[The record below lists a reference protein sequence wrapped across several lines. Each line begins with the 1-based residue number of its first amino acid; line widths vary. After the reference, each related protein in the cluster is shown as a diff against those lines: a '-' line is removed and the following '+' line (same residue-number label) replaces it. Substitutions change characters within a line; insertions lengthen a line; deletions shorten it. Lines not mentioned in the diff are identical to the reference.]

1 MEVNS
6 DSADNSVN
14 LKKNNAL
21 TTRPLSDDISMSEL
35 ELLANKKKLNK
46 KSEDFS
52 VKIEGVVEDELGA
65 ESTKKSSKRGPL
77 SKPSKSS
84 KPSIRKHKELSSSNS
99 DTDILE
105 RQKEK
110 EKKIN
115 KENKND
121 NIRREKSELLYK
133 LSKIHE
139 VAKSKNSDAGLF
151 KLDMNFTLEEIK
163 NEYERIRT
171 NMENE
176 RMVKFC
182 KQMLLMGVQ
191 GVEMMNTK
199 FDPLGMDL
207 VGWSESMGY
216 SMENQDYDEVLSE
229 LYEKYKGQGK
239 MSPEVKLLLMI
250 LGSAAMFTITKKISN
265 MESSDNMLS
274 GIINSFMGGKKQ
286 KAQPQSPPQF
296 NNEQQQFNN
305 EQQQFNNTQQ
315 SQFNNAQQPQFNNAQ
330 QPQQP
335 QQYEHYGRSPQ
346 QYVNLPL
353 AGDLHSDSSDD
364 TPSKMRGPD
373 KNFDTPDSID
383 IENIIKTMNEKKK
396 TKSQSLLNKIEE
408 IVSESEDIT
417 RNIQLKPKR
426 GKAATK
432 KTTKRGKGV
441 VV

>member
-6 DSADNSVN
+6 DSIIASKNST
-14 LKKNNAL
+14 KKDH
-21 TTRPLSDDISMSEL
+21 PLSDDMSMSGL

-46 KSEDFS
+46 KSEDYS
-52 VKIEGVVEDELGA
+52 VKIENNDKDSKDSKTKSKGKKL
-65 ESTKKSSKRGPL
+65 STAHSKTT
-77 SKPSKSS
+77 KISKSIS
-84 KPSIRKHKELSSSNS
+84 NDSS
-99 DTDILE
+99 DLLE

-121 NIRREKSELLYK
+121 NIRREKSEMLYK

-139 VAKSKNSDAGLF
+139 KSKKDAGLF
-151 KLDMNFTLEEIK
+151 KLDMSFTLEEIK
-163 NEYERIRT
+163 NEYERIKT

-265 MESSDNMLS
+265 MDSSDNFMSNVL
-274 GIINSFMGGKKQ
+274 NSFIGKKQ
-286 KAQPQSPPQF
+286 SREAP
-296 NNEQQQFNN
+296 NVQQNS
-305 EQQQFNNTQQ
+305 QQ
-315 SQFNNAQQPQFNNAQ
+315 SQVPLNTQHVQQFVPQNDERNYMGNFTPN
-330 QPQQP
+330 
-335 QQYEHYGRSPQ
+335 
-346 QYVNLPL
+346 NLPL
-353 AGDLHSDSSDD
+353 AGDLHSVSSDD
-364 TPSKMRGPD
+364 SPSKMKGLD

-396 TKSQSLLNKIEE
+396 SKSVNISNLSKIDE
-408 IVSESEDIT
+408 ILSESEDIT

-426 GKAATK
+426 GKAAAKTNASK
-432 KTTKRGKGV
+432 KSKAI
-441 VV
+441 